1 MHCNIIKSLEYKKG
15 SYDTLHDSIDIC
27 KHTDEYATELVTKAT
42 VAAVMYVAKHL
53 LQKKAVPLPYACQ
66 VFLLV

>member
-1 MHCNIIKSLEYKKG
+1 M
-15 SYDTLHDSIDIC
+15 DIC
-27 KHTDEYATELVTKAT
+27 KRTDEYATELVTKAT